1 MRFIGCKNRILPFF
15 NDFIKRNNLKGN
27 TFCDLFSG
35 TASVGRYF
43 KAKKYSIIS
52 NDLLYFSYI
61 LQKCYLELN
70 TYPTFDNLLSNLNL
84 NSSLNNYSLKFED
97 YNSKIIIDYLNS
109 LSGIEGF
116 ITKNYSEKANRLY
129 FQTKNCLK
137 IDSIRTQIED
147 WKKENLIDE
156 NEYFFLMASLIEAV
170 PFVANISGTY
180 SAFLKEWD
188 PRTFKDLKLDVP
200 NIISSKMKHQ
210 VYNQDG
216 LELIKNIKCD
226 ILYLDPP
233 YNERQYAPNYHLLET
248 IARYDDPEIKGKTG
262 MRNYE
267 DQKSTFCNHDFAM
280 KSLEYL
286 AENANYKYLLF
297 SYNNE
302 GLLKKEEILNIF
314 QKYGKV
320 VVEEID
326 YSRFKSNGNG
336 NNSNRI
342 VKEQLYLLKKVSSK
356 NILNDLPG
364 DEWLFFLKS
373 VEMTNYSTKGKESF
387 AHHLRKLHPSPKPP
401 QLMKNLIEFF
411 SKKDQ
416 LVLDFFAGVGGTLL
430 GCSLCDRK
438 GIGIELSEKYVKI
451 YNEVCDELKLKKQ
464 KMVVGN
470 SFNVEEILEKT
481 KIKKVDLI
489 ITDPPY
495 SNMLSNKKT
504 GEKAKT
510 GNSESTPFTDSEQ
523 DLGNLEYKDFLDA
536 LKTIIEKSVKF
547 LKTKGYV
554 IFFSKDL
561 QPNGQHH
568 NLLHA
573 DIVEKISTI
582 RDLRFRGYKIWY
594 DATGKLY
601 PFGYPHT
608 FVANQF
614 HQYILIFRKEF

>member
-1 MRFIGCKNRILPFF
+1 MRFIGCKNRILPFLD
-15 NDFIKRNNLKGN
+15 DFIKRNNLKGN
-27 TFCDLFSG
+27 TFCDLFAG
-35 TASVGRYF
+35 TASVGKYF

-52 NDLLYFSYI
+52 NDLLYFSFV
-61 LQKCYLELN
+61 LQKCYMELN
-70 TYPTFDNLLSNLNL
+70 SYPTFDKLFSNIKLNLLK
-84 NSSLNNYSLKFED
+84 NNYSLKYDD
-97 YNSKIIIDYLNS
+97 YKAQGIINYLNS
-109 LSGIEGF
+109 LEGVEGF

-129 FQTKNCLK
+129 FQTKNCLR
-137 IDSIRTQIED
+137 IDAIRIQIED
-147 WKKENLIDE
+147 WKKGGLINED
-156 NEYFFLMASLIEAV
+156 EYFFLLTSLIEAV

-188 PRTFKDLKLDVP
+188 PRTYKDLKLEVP
-200 NIISSKMKHQ
+200 NIISSKKKHF

-216 LELIKNIKCD
+216 LDLIKNIKCD

-248 IARYDDPEIKGKTG
+248 IARYDNPEIKGKTG

-267 DQKSTFCNHDFAM
+267 NQKSTFCNHDFAL
-280 KSLEYL
+280 KSLKYIV
-286 AENANYKYLLF
+286 ENADYKYLLF

-342 VKEQLYLLKKVSSK
+342 VKEQLYLLKKVSS
-356 NILNDLPG
+356 NNTLNDLPG
-364 DEWLFFLKS
+364 DEWLYFLKS
-373 VEMTNYSTKGKESF
+373 VEVTNYSTKGKESF
-387 AHHLRKLHPSPKPP
+387 AHHLRKIHPSPKPP

-411 SKKDQ
+411 SKKNQ
-416 LVLDFFAGVGGTLL
+416 LVLDIFAGVGGTLL

-438 GIGIELSEKYVKI
+438 GIGIELSKKYINI
-451 YNEVCDELKLKKQ
+451 YDDVCNELNLKKQ
-464 KMVVGN
+464 NMIVGN
-470 SFNVEEILEKT
+470 SFQIDKILEEL

-495 SNMLSNKKT
+495 SNMLSKKKT
-504 GEKAKT
+504 GEKAKL
-510 GNSESTPFTDSEQ
+510 GNSKSTPFTDSKQ
-523 DLGNLEYKDFLDA
+523 DLGNLEYNDFLDA
-536 LKTIIEKSVKF
+536 LKIIIEKSVKF
-547 LKTKGYV
+547 LKIKGYV
-554 IFFSKDL
+554 ILFSKDL
-561 QPNGQHH
+561 QPTAQHH

-582 RDLRFRGYKIWY
+582 KNLQFRGYKIWY

-601 PFGYPHT
+601 PFGYPYS